1 LSLLSLV
8 PNRTTYGSLSEDEQS
23 WAIASAFGIC
33 NGWRL
38 NFVVDISLAKWGS
51 AGDSSG
57 VSSTLDRLLLG
68 KLRSQADLIVT
79 TGRTARVER
88 YKSSKHAPIAIL
100 TRTGD
105 LDLVPAV
112 QGTQYFTPLILTS
125 EADRHRVTE
134 QLEDVDVRIMH
145 YASNVDSTWPTSVA
159 TLLAH
164 EGFQSPILEAG
175 PETVHEFL
183 SAGVLT
189 EICVTVTKESNQAF
203 SARMLSLETLEEQFG
218 PVSGFQIC
226 NLFVSGNNLFAR
238 WQRA

>member
-1 LSLLSLV
+1 LSLVSLV
-8 PNRTTYGSLSEDEQS
+8 PNLTTYGSLSEDEQS

-38 NFVVDISLAKWGS
+38 NSVVDISLAKWGS

-57 VSSTLDRLLLG
+57 VSSSLDRLLLG

-79 TGRTARVER
+79 TGKTARVER

-112 QGTQYFTPLILTS
+112 QGTQYFTPLIMTS
-125 EADRHRVTE
+125 EADRSRVTE
-134 QLEDVDVRIMH
+134 QLEDVDVRIMP
-145 YASNVDSTWPTSVA
+145 YASDSIWPISVA
-159 TLLAH
+159 ALLAH

-175 PETVHEFL
+175 PGTVHEFL
-183 SAGVLT
+183 AAGVLT
-189 EICVTVTKESNQAF
+189 EICLTITKQANQAF
-203 SARMLSLETLEEQFG
+203 SARMLSLETLEEHFG
-218 PVSGFQIC
+218 PVADFQIS

-238 WQRA
+238 WLRA